1 MRGIMMAT
9 FAGLAVSAALIAASP
24 SPALAQASSGCG
36 ITQAADAAV
45 QRQIALLD
53 AAKVDS
59 SKFFNGANSCL
70 GANLL
75 DSLDLSNLIPTSFD
89 FLGGAADQLIN
100 GLMQKAQQQVCQ
112 VLNDQLQ
119 NVVGKINTNMF
130 QFDSLMGGQ
139 MNDLLG
145 GSGNSVTEL
154 KMPNIPGL
162 GQYDFTLASVST
174 GNGIDQPI
182 MTPPAVQAGNNTVP
196 GTGNTTTN
204 GTTNN
209 PFGNLFQQ

>member
-1 MRGIMMAT
+1 MRATTKAT
-9 FAGLAVSAALIAASP
+9 FEGLAVSAAIFAASP
-24 SPALAQASSGCG
+24 ASAQGAGGCG

-59 SKFFNGANSCL
+59 SEFFNGANSCL
-70 GANLL
+70 GSNLL

-100 GLMQKAQQQVCQ
+100 GLIQKAQQQVCQ

-119 NVVGKINTNMF
+119 KVVGKINNNMY
-130 QFDSLMGGQ
+130 QFDSVMGGQ
-139 MNDLLG
+139 MNELLG

-154 KMPNIPGL
+154 KLPSIPGI
-162 GQYDFTLASVST
+162 GKYDFTLASMST

-182 MTPPAVQAGNNTVP
+182 MTPPAVQAGNNTVGNGTQP
-196 GTGNTTTN
+196 TGNTGNTS
-204 GTTNN
+204 N

>member
-1 MRGIMMAT
+1 MRATTKAT
-9 FAGLAVSAALIAASP
+9 FAGLVVYAAVFAASP
-24 SPALAQASSGCG
+24 ASAQGASGCG

-59 SKFFNGANSCL
+59 SEFFNGANSCL

-119 NVVGKINTNMF
+119 KVVGKINNNMF
-130 QFDSLMGGQ
+130 QFDSVMGGQ
-139 MNDLLG
+139 LNELLG

-154 KMPNIPGL
+154 KMPNIPGI

-174 GNGIDQPI
+174 GTGIDGPI
-182 MTPPAVQAGNNTVP
+182 FTPPGVQAGDNAV
-196 GTGNTTTN
+196 GNTTGGNT
-204 GTTNN
+204 TTNN

>member
-1 MRGIMMAT
+1 MRGSIQAT
-9 FAGLAVSAALIAASP
+9 IAGFVIAGAAFVSAPAPAA
-24 SPALAQASSGCG
+24 ANTSGCG

-59 SKFFNGANSCL
+59 SEFFNGANSCL
-70 GANLL
+70 GSNLL

-100 GLMQKAQQQVCQ
+100 GLIQKAQQQVCQ

-119 NVVGKINTNMF
+119 KVVGKINQNMF
-130 QFDSLMGGQ
+130 QFESAMGGQ
-139 MNDLLG
+139 MNELLG

-154 KMPNIPGL
+154 KMPNIPGI
-162 GQYDFTLASVST
+162 GQYDFTLATIQT
-174 GNGIDQPI
+174 GSGIDQPVY
-182 MTPPAVQAGNNTVP
+182 TPTQPAAGNNQ
-196 GTGNTTTN
+196 TTPST
-204 GTTNN
+204 N
-209 PFGNLFQQ
+209 PFGNLFNQN